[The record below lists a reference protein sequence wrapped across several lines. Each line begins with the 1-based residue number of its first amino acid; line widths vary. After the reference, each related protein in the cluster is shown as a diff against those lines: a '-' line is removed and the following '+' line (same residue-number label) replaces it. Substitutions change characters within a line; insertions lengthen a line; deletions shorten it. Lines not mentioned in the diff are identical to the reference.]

1 MKRGEWALSCTLYM
15 EEHLKENLTVEALSA
30 WAGYSPWY
38 FSRCFKEKVGASPME
53 YLKQRRL
60 FAAAGEISRGR
71 KILDVA
77 LDYGWDTHGGFAK
90 AVNIGLNNDIGEGN
104 NGILDPGGQAITDDL
119 LQ

>member
-53 YLKQRRL
+53 YLSRDVFCGSRRNIKRPENLRCGSRLWLGYPWRLCQSLYQPVRL
-60 FAAAGEISRGR
+60 FSR
-71 KILDVA
+71 
-77 LDYGWDTHGGFAK
+77 
-90 AVNIGLNNDIGEGN
+90 AVKSVSS
-104 NGILDPGGQAITDDL
+104 P
-119 LQ
+119 